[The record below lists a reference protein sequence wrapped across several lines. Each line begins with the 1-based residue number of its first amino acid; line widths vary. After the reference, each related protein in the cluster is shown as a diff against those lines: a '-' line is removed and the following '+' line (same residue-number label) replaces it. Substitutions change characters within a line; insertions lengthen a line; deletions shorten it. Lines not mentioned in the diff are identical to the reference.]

1 VAKDFYENTMPPIHV
16 FFEEFVLSLKT
27 ITLSDYDRNV
37 GTFIHTFPPVLERLG
52 IWSVGGPS
60 SLGSS
65 IPGDHARFFEGDALR
80 EGAAGCS
87 ESLTGT
93 CVIFLPRRVCVIVTS
108 NISGFDPVSLIF
120 GMERIG
126 YAAIAVSGHKG

>member
-1 VAKDFYENTMPPIHV
+1 VPPIHV

-27 ITLSDYDRNV
+27 ITLSDYNCNV

-52 IWSVGGPS
+52 IWSVGCPS
-60 SLGSS
+60 SFGSS
-65 IPGDHARFFEGDALR
+65 IPGDHARFFEGDALH

-93 CVIFLPRRVCVIVTS
+93 CVIFLPRRVCVTVTL

-120 GMERIG
+120 GIKESDMQRLQCQVTNG
-126 YAAIAVSGHKG
+126 RND

>member
-1 VAKDFYENTMPPIHV
+1 MPPIHV

-27 ITLSDYDRNV
+27 ITLSDYNCNV
-37 GTFIHTFPPVLERLG
+37 GTFIHTFPLVLERLG
-52 IWSVGGPS
+52 IWSVGCPS
-60 SLGSS
+60 LFGSS
-65 IPGDHARFFEGDALR
+65 IPGDHDRFFKGDALR

-93 CVIFLPRRVCVIVTS
+93 CVIFLPCRVCVTVTL

-120 GMERIG
+120 GIKESDMQRLQCQ
-126 YAAIAVSGHKG
+126 VTKGRND